1 MDKESKKNLEEGFQK
16 LFNSSIIL
24 KKQRI
29 NKDNKRKQLFISLLN
44 NYEEALKKSFDL
56 SNQFKIDLYEYEEDY
71 FNVIDKLMLLMWGE
85 SAYDIIN
92 YYLYDRFSLD
102 GSLNILFEEQEEGP
116 DKEIFL
122 KTPEDLYNYLIK
134 IYPDFLK

>member
-1 MDKESKKNLEEGFQK
+1 MDKESKKNLEEGFKK

-29 NKDNKRKQLFISLLN
+29 NKENKKKQLFISFLN
-44 NYEEALKKSFDL
+44 EYEEILKKSFDL
-56 SNQFKIDLYEYEEDY
+56 SNQFKIDLYEYEEGY
-71 FNVIDKLMLLMWGE
+71 FNSIDKLMLLMWGE
-85 SAYDIIN
+85 SAYDVIS

-102 GSLNILFEEQEEGP
+102 GSLNVLYEQQEEGP
-116 DKEIFL
+116 DKEIIL
-122 KTPEDLYNYLIK
+122 KNPEDLYNYLIQ

>member
-1 MDKESKKNLEEGFQK
+1 MDRESKKNLEEGFKK

-29 NKDNKRKQLFISLLN
+29 NRENKKKQLFISFLN
-44 NYEEALKKSFDL
+44 EYEETLKKSFDL
-56 SNQFKIDLYEYEEDY
+56 SNQFKIDLYEYEEGY
-71 FNVIDKLMLLMWGE
+71 FNSIDKLMLLIWGE
-85 SAYDIIN
+85 SAYDIIS

-116 DKEIFL
+116 DKEVIF
-122 KTPEDLYNYLIK
+122 KNPEDLYNYLIK
-134 IYPDFLK
+134 TYPDFLK

>member
-1 MDKESKKNLEEGFQK
+1 MDRESKKNLEEGFKK

-29 NKDNKRKQLFISLLN
+29 NRENKKKQLFISFLN
-44 NYEEALKKSFDL
+44 EYEETLKKSFDL
-56 SNQFKIDLYEYEEDY
+56 SNQFKIDLYEYEEGY
-71 FNVIDKLMLLMWGE
+71 FNSIDKLMLLMWGE
-85 SAYDIIN
+85 SAYDLIS

-102 GSLNILFEEQEEGP
+102 GSLNVLYEQQEEGP
-116 DKEIFL
+116 DKEIIF
-122 KTPEDLYNYLIK
+122 KNPEDLYNYLIQ

>member
-1 MDKESKKNLEEGFQK
+1 MDKESKKNLEEGFKK

-29 NKDNKRKQLFISLLN
+29 NRENKKKQLFVSFLN
-44 NYEEALKKSFDL
+44 EYEETLKKSFDL
-56 SNQFKIDLYEYEEDY
+56 SNQFKIDLYEYEEGY
-71 FNVIDKLMLLMWGE
+71 FSSIDKLMLLMWGE
-85 SAYDIIN
+85 SAYDVIS

-102 GSLNILFEEQEEGP
+102 GSLNVLYEQQEEGP
-116 DKEIFL
+116 DKEIIL
-122 KTPEDLYNYLIK
+122 KNPEDLYNYLIQ